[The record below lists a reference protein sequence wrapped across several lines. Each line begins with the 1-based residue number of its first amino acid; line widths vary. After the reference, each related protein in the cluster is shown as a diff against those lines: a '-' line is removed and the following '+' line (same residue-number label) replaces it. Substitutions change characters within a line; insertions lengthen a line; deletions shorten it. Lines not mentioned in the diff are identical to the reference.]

1 MRWCSWSFLHECD
14 LLERDAYDLLNWEYN
29 VQRTVPCHLQETPAL
44 IPQVEPMMRELFVRA
59 LRRRDAQGGSLE
71 DWINEEAFGTPDG
84 VGWGL
89 LEARLY
95 RVIPPRQRPRVR
107 SLWKLYLVHGDDQ
120 PSHKTIVLWPTLL
133 TKYFAGMAHLEGW
146 QRYLG
151 GVAKRQMGASVNVVS
166 STFNDQERMGLVA
179 PMETSP

>member
-1 MRWCSWSFLHECD
+1 MKI
-14 LLERDAYDLLNWEYN
+14 
-29 VQRTVPCHLQETPAL
+29 T
-44 IPQVEPMMRELFVRA
+44 I
-59 LRRRDAQGGSLE
+59 
-71 DWINEEAFGTPDG
+71 EE
-84 VGWGL
+84 
-89 LEARLY
+89 
-95 RVIPPRQRPRVR
+95 IR
-107 SLWKLYLVHGDDQ
+107 SLWKLYLVHGDGQ

-151 GVAKRQMGASVNVVS
+151 GVARRQMGASVNVVS

>member
-1 MRWCSWSFLHECD
+1 MPRSDPGSGAD
-14 LLERDAYDLLNWEYN
+14 DAGP
-29 VQRTVPCHLQETPAL
+29 VHARAET
-44 IPQVEPMMRELFVRA
+44 
-59 LRRRDAQGGSLE
+59 GGSLE

-107 SLWKLYLVHGDDQ
+107 SLWKLYLVHG
-120 PSHKTIVLWPTLL
+120 WPTLL

-151 GVAKRQMGASVNVVS
+151 GVARRQMGASVNVVS

-179 PMETSP
+179 PMETSS

>member
-1 MRWCSWSFLHECD
+1 MRD
-14 LLERDAYDLLNWEYN
+14 LFTRG
-29 VQRTVPCHLQETPAL
+29 
-44 IPQVEPMMRELFVRA
+44 
-59 LRRRDAQGGSLE
+59 LRQQLAHGGSLE

-107 SLWKLYLVHGDDQ
+107 SLWRLYLVHGDGQ

-146 QRYLG
+146 ERYVG
-151 GVAKRQMGASVNVVS
+151 GVRKVAMQRSVFDWIAKYSDLQ
-166 STFNDQERMGLVA
+166 RMGNV
-179 PMETSP
+179 PMDTSSS